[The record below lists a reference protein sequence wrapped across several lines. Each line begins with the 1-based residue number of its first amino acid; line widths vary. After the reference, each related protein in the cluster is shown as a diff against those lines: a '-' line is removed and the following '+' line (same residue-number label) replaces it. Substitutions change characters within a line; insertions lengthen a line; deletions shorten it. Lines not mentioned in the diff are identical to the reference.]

1 MGLYKR
7 GSVWWMSF
15 SCEGK
20 FIRRSAETMDR
31 KLAQRIYDKIKGQ
44 IAEGKWFEK
53 PPEEKTFGEM
63 MDRYLLEHVSRK
75 KSKRSYEGYVRNLKS
90 YFKDYKLSEITTDLI
105 IKYKEKRLKE
115 GVKPATLNRDL
126 AILKNAFNRAMYK
139 WEPAWAM
146 VNPMKKVDMETENNE
161 RDRWMNNEEWNNL
174 QKSLPRWMKEIILL
188 DIQTGLRQGE
198 IIALRWPMLDLSRRV
213 LTIPRPNT
221 KNNEPKTVPLNDIAM
236 EILKSRPRSL
246 QTDLVFFTRN
256 HTQYRADNVRR
267 EFRKALMKSGII
279 DFRFHD
285 LRHTFASRC
294 LHSGAD
300 LYQVQKLLGHKTGA
314 VTQRYAHH
322 CVDSLRSAVDDLAK
336 NFDTKNSANVQK
348 TVNQANV

>member
-7 GSVWWMSF
+7 AQVWWMDF
-15 SCEGK
+15 TYKGK
-20 FIRRSAETMDR
+20 QWRRSAETTDR

-44 IAEGKWFEK
+44 IAEGKWFEI
-53 PPEEKTFGEM
+53 PPGEKTFEEM
-63 MDRYLLEHVSRK
+63 MDRYLSEHVSRK
-75 KSKRSYEGYVRNLKS
+75 KSKRSYEGYVRNLRS
-90 YFKDYKLSEITTDLI
+90 FFKDYRLSEITADLVM
-105 IKYKEKRLKE
+105 KYKGKRLQE

-126 AILKNAFNRAMYK
+126 AILKNAFNRAIYK
-139 WEPAWAM
+139 WEPAWAT
-146 VNPMKKVDMETENNE
+146 VNPMKKVEMEAENNE
-161 RDRWMNNEEWNNL
+161 RDRWLNDEEWNNL
-174 QKSLPRWMKEIILL
+174 QKSLPRWIKEIILL

-198 IIALRWPMLDLSRRV
+198 LITLRWPMVDLSRRV
-213 LTIPRPNT
+213 VTIPRPNT

-236 EILKSRPRSL
+236 DILKNRPRSL

-256 HTQYRADNVRR
+256 HTQHRADNVRR
-267 EFRKALMKSGII
+267 EFRKVIRRSGII

-300 LYQVQKLLGHKTGA
+300 LYQVQKLLGHKNGA

-322 CVDSLRSAVDDLAK
+322 CVDSLRSAVDGLAK
-336 NFDTKNSANVQK
+336 GFDKKENSNVQQAA
-348 TVNQANV
+348 NQANV